1 VTSPNDD
8 QPKPQPE
15 LLDRLSDGMERLL
28 RQGAMFE
35 EIKIN
40 DLVGEAGLA
49 KSTFYVYFDE
59 KTALLSA
66 LAERVMS
73 DLVAFDAA
81 WWHLPPSAGKHE
93 VAIAVAAMFE
103 DYRAHGLL
111 LDAVTAATVYDQK
124 LREQFSALM
133 DVAVKAT
140 ADFLRASQAAGLT
153 PATLDPAHSAFS
165 LAWMLE
171 RGFNR
176 LLIRSAPQELQTRL
190 AAVTEII
197 WRTIR
202 GGHE

>member
-1 VTSPNDD
+1 MSATDN

-15 LLDRLSDGMERLL
+15 LLDRLSDGVERLL

-40 DLVGEAGLA
+40 DLVREGGLA
-49 KSTFYVYFDE
+49 KSTFYVYFDD
-59 KTALLSA
+59 KAALLSA
-66 LAERVMS
+66 LARRVMS

-93 VAIAVAAMFE
+93 IAIAVAAMFE

-111 LDAVTAATVYDQK
+111 LDAITAATVYDRA
-124 LREQFSALM
+124 LRKQFSALM
-133 DVAVKAT
+133 DVAVRAT
-140 ADFLRASQAAGLT
+140 ADFLLASQAAGLT
-153 PATLDPAHSAFS
+153 PAELDPAHTAFS
-165 LAWMLE
+165 LVWMLE

-176 LLIRSAPQELQTRL
+176 LLIRSSPQELQTRL